1 MQKRENISLIYLR
14 QSGVGIYTF
23 SQATYCV
30 HSCDCAK
37 SFPSLYASSA
47 ER

>member
-1 MQKRENISLIYLR
+1 MQKRVNISPIYLR

-23 SQATYCV
+23 GQAAYCV
-30 HSCDCAK
+30 QCCDCAK

>member
-1 MQKRENISLIYLR
+1 MQKRVNISLIYLR

-30 HSCDCAK
+30 QSCDCAK